1 MQDFAQMGLPFNM
14 ATWMR
19 LRNSLINARHGIP
32 VTNRKTCITVH
43 DLVIRWR
50 KGGKKIRSYIER
62 QEVDLKT
69 TRAFETQVRLL
80 GTDPDPETNLGSWTA
95 LWNISSLTND
105 FRMFIYNSRYN
116 SLKLNN
122 RLNAYLPE
130 IDPGCTFCYITN
142 NRPVERDSMLHCFL
156 NCPTVRN
163 FLYLFLGFIG
173 RNDDIDTDNFRKL
186 YWFGKNASIKTIT
199 HQVAYNV
206 IFDSFRYTIFRNRQR
221 KVVGDIDN
229 FVYNLVKHLYWICYT
244 NKKLKLAIINSVAG
258 SILAQALG

>member
-1 MQDFAQMGLPFNM
+1 MHEVVN
-14 ATWMR
+14 
-19 LRNSLINARHGIP
+19 
-32 VTNRKTCITVH
+32 
-43 DLVIRWR
+43 RWR

-62 QEVDLKT
+62 HDVDLKT

-163 FLYLFLGFIG
+163 FLYSFLGFIG
-173 RNDDIDTDNFRKL
+173 RNDDMDT
-186 YWFGKNASIKTIT
+186 
-199 HQVAYNV
+199 
-206 IFDSFRYTIFRNRQR
+206 TIFVNYIGSGKMRRSR
-221 KVVGDIDN
+221 RS
-229 FVYNLVKHLYWICYT
+229 H
-244 NKKLKLAIINSVAG
+244 NKLRIT
-258 SILAQALG
+258 

>member
-1 MQDFAQMGLPFNM
+1 M
-14 ATWMR
+14 
-19 LRNSLINARHGIP
+19 HE
-32 VTNRKTCITVH
+32 
-43 DLVIRWR
+43 LVNRWR

-62 QEVDLKT
+62 QDVDLKT

-80 GTDPDPETNLGSWTA
+80 GSDPDPETNLGSWTA

-163 FLYLFLGFIG
+163 FLSSLLGIIG
-173 RNDDIDTDNFRKL
+173 RNDDIDTDRFRKL
-186 YWFGKNASIKTIT
+186 Y
-199 HQVAYNV
+199 
-206 IFDSFRYTIFRNRQR
+206 
-221 KVVGDIDN
+221 
-229 FVYNLVKHLYWICYT
+229 
-244 NKKLKLAIINSVAG
+244 
-258 SILAQALG
+258 